1 MDLSNPQV
9 MNILPCSS
17 NDCVNSV
24 LQDGSC
30 QGSSV
35 SSNASSPVYA
45 TATSLDDII
54 LEEEPGGVVIDDRS
68 GEDSDGASGTFSCN
82 SSRCSSIRSYERT
95 GIGGSFSSISNR
107 ITTQEERC

>member
-1 MDLSNPQV
+1 M
-9 MNILPCSS
+9 SS
-17 NDCVNSV
+17 I
-24 LQDGSC
+24 
-30 QGSSV
+30 
-35 SSNASSPVYA
+35 ASSPVYA

-82 SSRCSSIRSYERT
+82 SSRCSSIRSYGRT

-107 ITTQEERC
+107 ITTQEEPLLVQTGEKTLTRRELVGLAR